1 METTELYR
9 ILNMTRDTAVAGVA
23 AAATWKPEKLTQM
36 LRHNMYWNMEIIHFV
51 SRIKGFL
58 CTCSK
63 RMRCMHTAAC
73 PMHGVL
79 PP

>member
-36 LRHNMYWNMEIIHFV
+36 LRHNMYWNMEIILLYHASKV
-51 SRIKGFL
+51 SCVPAL
-58 CTCSK
+58 S
-63 RMRCMHTAAC
+63 
-73 PMHGVL
+73 V
-79 PP
+79 